1 MPGNGENKFINGLN
15 EKGITLANKGSTA
28 ASKVEKGSKRITGV
42 SIIIFIVCLTYME
55 LALVNGSWLGKGLQ
69 HLIEHWLGLA
79 FAIFAFVMLFA
90 VDRRKWAEKFEYNR
104 RVNNFMLVLA
114 PCVAETL
121 EPFRE
126 MIFNLAESHREWLI
140 FLMIF
145 VVWALLN
152 VLVFYLEERF
162 HINERTNIT

>member
-1 MPGNGENKFINGLN
+1 M
-15 EKGITLANKGSTA
+15 ANKGSTA
-28 ASKVEKGSKRITGV
+28 AGKVEKGSKRITVV

-55 LALVNGSWLGKGLQ
+55 LALLNGSWLGKWAE
-69 HLIEHWLGLA
+69 HLIGHWLGLA
-79 FAIFAFVMLFA
+79 FAIFAFGMLFL

-104 RVNNFMLVLA
+104 RINNFMLVLA
-114 PCVAETL
+114 PCVAEAL

-126 MIFNLAESHREWLI
+126 KIFNLAESHREWLI

>member
-1 MPGNGENKFINGLN
+1 
-15 EKGITLANKGSTA
+15 
-28 ASKVEKGSKRITGV
+28 
-42 SIIIFIVCLTYME
+42 
-55 LALVNGSWLGKGLQ
+55 
-69 HLIEHWLGLA
+69 
-79 FAIFAFVMLFA
+79 MLFA